1 MAGIRSFIALEF
13 SDEARAEFAR
23 VEELL
28 KKADAN
34 VKWVDP
40 GSMHL
45 TLKFLGNVPEEQIP
59 SISGRLEKIA
69 SETAPFDVL
78 LEDMGV
84 FPKWD
89 YVRVLWIGIGEGGGC
104 VKDLAER
111 VEEAML
117 QEGFSKEK
125 RSFSPHVTI
134 GRARSS
140 KNKDKLKEIAG
151 SIEIKPVPI
160 HISRVVLFKSE
171 LSSTG
176 AVHTPL
182 SVLVFGG

>member
-1 MAGIRSFIALEF
+1 MANTRSFIALEF
-13 SDEARAEFAR
+13 SNEARAEFSR
-23 VEELL
+23 IEGVLR
-28 KKADAN
+28 KADAN

-45 TLKFLGNVPEEQIP
+45 TIKFLGNVPEEQIP
-59 SISGRLEKIA
+59 SISDRLEKIA
-69 SETAPFDVL
+69 SETASFDVS
-78 LEDMGV
+78 LESLGV
-84 FPKWD
+84 FPKWE
-89 YVRVLWIGIGEGGGC
+89 YVRVLWIGIGEGGGR
-104 VKDLAER
+104 VKALAEH
-111 VEEAML
+111 VEEAMF

-140 KNKDKLKEIAG
+140 KNKEKLKEIAA
-151 SIEIKPVPI
+151 SIEVNPVPI

-171 LSSTG
+171 FSSTG

-182 SVLVFGG
+182 SVLGFSG